1 MLAEINGNL
10 AKDPK
15 LVTTSTGS
23 QYLYLTLI
31 EDFINQGTGKQDGID
46 VFVARLWSDGKNPSA
61 AFMVAQ
67 NLKKGDRV
75 KAKGRYH
82 RRPSKDENG
91 NPNGYFEYLS
101 ITQLTAQVYT
111 QKKERVA

>member
-1 MLAEINGNL
+1 LKISSIR
-10 AKDPK
+10 D
-15 LVTTSTGS
+15 
-23 QYLYLTLI
+23 
-31 EDFINQGTGKQDGID
+31 GKQDGID

-91 NPNGYFEYLS
+91 NPKDIS
-101 ITQLTAQVYT
+101 ST
-111 QKKERVA
+111 